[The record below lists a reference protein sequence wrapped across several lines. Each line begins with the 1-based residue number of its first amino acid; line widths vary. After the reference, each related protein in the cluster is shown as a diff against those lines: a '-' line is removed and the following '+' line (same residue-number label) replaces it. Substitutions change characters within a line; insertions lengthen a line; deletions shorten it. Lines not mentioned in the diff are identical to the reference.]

1 MQRSDIDG
9 MVLEESV
16 SSSATLGTSLKS
28 CHMGGV
34 RSSTLL
40 DSHRY
45 A

>member
-9 MVLEESV
+9 KVLEESV
-16 SSSATLGTSLKS
+16 SSHVTLGTALKS
-28 CHMGGV
+28 CHVGGV
-34 RSSTLL
+34 RSSTPL